1 MNPGYFAFICYWFL
15 FLLIWSELI
24 KLNHHFHLK
33 ENRFLWIVIASG
45 LTTFFTIPV
54 SQLLSVNVGGWILP
68 AAVSV
73 YLWMQQQE
81 YERIHLFSA
90 GALIGMSVLL
100 ARGAFYIDPVLLIM
114 KEKYLLSLLTSLLS
128 LIAARKIAHHFFVV
142 TMGLIVQETLYTWFI
157 WDRIREVQF
166 GDGWFRDIWW
176 LSLIITTTVQK
187 VIDGVKFTIF
197 RLKEHWKI
205 RETDG

>member
-1 MNPGYFAFICYWFL
+1 MNPGYFAFLCYWFL

-24 KLNHHFHLK
+24 KLNHQFHLK
-33 ENRFLWIVIASG
+33 QNRLLWIVIVAG
-45 LTTFFTIPV
+45 LTTFIVVPV
-54 SQLLSVNVGGWILP
+54 SDLLRVNVGGWGIP
-68 AAVSV
+68 AALSV
-73 YLWMQQQE
+73 YLWMKQEE

-100 ARGAFYIDPVLLIM
+100 ARGAFYIDPVLLVTE
-114 KEKYLLSLLTSLLS
+114 EKYLLSLLTAFLS
-128 LIAARKIAHHFFVV
+128 LIAARKIAHHFFVI

-176 LSLIITTTVQK
+176 LSLITAGTLQK
-187 VIDGVKFTIF
+187 GIDGVRFTF
-197 RLKEHWKI
+197 NRLRELRKI